1 MAPPRNNVRRSHHPK
16 KGLFFS
22 KHLRATYTNIM
33 NDLRNFSP
41 QKFINDPNVLYLAIP
56 FLLIM
61 EFVLNIVVIDKV
73 PYTEIDWKAYMQEV
87 EGVLNGTFNY
97 AELKGDTG
105 PLVYPAGFVYIFAA
119 LYYVTGQ
126 GVNIKLAQYIF
137 SGLYLFTLC
146 LVFSLYNKTRK
157 VPPYVLVLMC
167 CTSYRIHS
175 IYVLRLFNDP
185 VAMALLYAALV
196 FFVRCRW
203 LVGCVLYSLAVS
215 VKMNILLFAPALFVA
230 LLSTQGLFKTFL
242 LITTCGLIQVGLGL
256 PFLLSHPVSYLKGAF
271 DLGRIFLF
279 EWTVNWR
286 FLPEE
291 VFVDRRFHL
300 ALLALHLVAI
310 ACFLPKWIKY
320 LKLTPWNT
328 NKGKVLVMFPDQILL
343 PLFTCNFLGMVFS
356 RSLHYQFYVWYY
368 HSLPY
373 LLWSTNLAPIT
384 KLFLWGLIEL
394 SWNTFPSTNW
404 SSGLLHCSHLLL
416 MVNLWRHWPREPS
429 IPIKT
434 KGA

>member
-203 LVGCVLYSLAVS
+203 LVGCVLYRAKTTMGGLMKNSRFVKSLNRRDVS
-215 VKMNILLFAPALFVA
+215 SVGHAALTKMFPP
-230 LLSTQGLFKTFL
+230 SRPS
-242 LITTCGLIQVGLGL
+242 QVGLGL

-310 ACFLPKWIKY
+310 ACFLPKWINMYSKS
-320 LKLTPWNT
+320 LFNILCSD
-328 NKGKVLVMFPDQILL
+328 VRLLVDILL

-434 KGA
+434 K